1 MIGRPGILGPDGR
14 PVSAERVKLDK
25 QTRFNPLANW
35 TPDVLTRQLTAWAR
49 GDIKELAWVMEWL
62 ESHDDTIA
70 TVAPKAKAA
79 VSRQGFDVLVEDEVP
94 PALKGM
100 ADDQRGTVQEFYNSI
115 ECGHAVDLD
124 MKGGFRLLVNQTMDG
139 YGKGW
144 STHHLVWKKT
154 RAGLRLETVFV
165 PLWFWEATEGA
176 LRFLPSY
183 SSTRGTDR
191 NELGGPSAWMISRG
205 RGVMLACVVA
215 RMFKQIPLQDW
226 LTYCDRHGMP
236 ALIGKTSAAPDSTG
250 WQQLFEAVTGIG
262 SEYGAVINTGD
273 QIDVLDLT
281 TKGELPYEKLV
292 DRMERAMVMLWRG
305 GDLSTISRGNGVGSN
320 PQQEESDDLDADN
333 ALWVSETIDRH
344 LTRRVI
350 DYHFGT
356 AVPKLVKL
364 MLRVKTRDNVKQ
376 DLEVLQAF
384 KEMGERISRPWALAK
399 FGVVLADAEEEAL
412 GDPVAAPAPTPAA
425 AEVTALNVATADFR
439 TLLENSLA
447 KAVGVQ
453 AAVLAPIKP
462 VIDRLAEAAQGD
474 RMSDAE
480 FLQAIEDAAL
490 SLPELFDPKQ
500 AEALGKELEAAMGTA
515 ALQGAR
521 DAMRGK
527 KPETRDKTN
536 P

>member
-1 MIGRPGILGPDGR
+1 MIGAKSILGPDGR
-14 PVSAERVKLDK
+14 PVSAERVKLDR

-62 ESHDDTIA
+62 EAHDDTIA

-94 PALKGM
+94 LGLKGM
-100 ADDQRGTVQEFYNSI
+100 ADDQRGTLQEFYNSI
-115 ECGHAVDLD
+115 ESGHAVDLD
-124 MKGGFRLLVNQTMDG
+124 MKGGFRLLVNQVMDG
-139 YGKGW
+139 YGKGHA
-144 STHHLVWKKT
+144 THHLIWKRT
-154 RAGLRLETVFV
+154 RAGLRLETVQV
-165 PLWFWEATEGA
+165 PLWFWEATEGT

-183 SSTRGTDR
+183 SATRGTDR

-236 ALIGKTSAAPDSTG
+236 ALIGKTGAAAGSAG
-250 WQQLFEAVTGIG
+250 WEQLFEAVTNIG
-262 SEYGAVINTGD
+262 SEFGAVINSGD

-350 DYHFGT
+350 DYHFGS

-376 DLEVLQAF
+376 DLEVLKTF
-384 KEMGERISRPWALAK
+384 KDMGERISRPWALAK

-412 GDPVAAPAPTPAA
+412 GDPARTPEPTAPELTAA
-425 AEVTALNVATADFR
+425 NIATAEFR
-439 TLLENSLA
+439 KLLETSLA
-447 KAVGVQ
+447 NAVGVR
-453 AAVLAPIKP
+453 AEVLAPIKP

-474 RMSDAE
+474 RMSDAD
-480 FLQAIEDAAL
+480 FLQAVEEAAL

-500 AEALGKELEAAMGTA
+500 AEALGKDLEAAMGTA

-521 DAMRGK
+521 DALKGK
-527 KPETRDKTN
+527 TKTPETN